1 MSRFLQIHLLTPYHP
16 SNLNRD
22 DLGRPKTAWLGGRQ
36 RLRVSSQSL
45 KRAWRTSGVFQEN
58 LAGRLGIRTKEMGE
72 QVAKAL
78 LAKGVDADKAEKWA
92 AEIAGVFG
100 KNKSKQPLH
109 IEQLAHFSPTE
120 KQAIDQLVEK
130 LAQSGKGPEEDD
142 LKLLRHPETAVDI
155 ALFGRMLAAS
165 PAYNMEAAAQV
176 AHAFTV
182 AEAMVEDDFF
192 TAVDDLNDGEEDVG
206 AGHMGEIEF
215 GAGVFYL
222 YLCVNLELLRENL
235 GNDCELAQK
244 AMAALLE
251 AAATVAP
258 TGKQN
263 SFASRSVAHYAMAE
277 QGDRQPRSLASAF
290 FKPVTS
296 DDHLADAIT
305 NLEQTCARLDQV
317 YGPLAEGRATM
328 NALTGEGSLAEL
340 IKFAEDALCPVS

>member
-45 KRAWRTSGVFQEN
+45 KRAWRTSSVFQEG
-58 LAGRLGIRTKEMGE
+58 LEGRLGIRTKEMGE

-78 LAKGVDADKAEKWA
+78 VAKGVDPQQAEEWA
-92 AEIAGVFG
+92 AQVAGVFG
-100 KNKSKQPLH
+100 KNKKDTPLH
-109 IEQLAHFSPTE
+109 IKQLAHFSPME
-120 KQAIDQLVEK
+120 KEAIDQLVQR
-130 LAQSGKGPEEDD
+130 LASSGKAPDQED
-142 LKLLRHPETAVDI
+142 LQLLRHPETAVDI

-182 AEAMVEDDFF
+182 AEAVVEDDYF
-192 TAVDDLNDGEEDVG
+192 TAVDDLNQGEEDVG

-222 YLCVNLELLRENL
+222 YLCVNLDLLLENL
-235 GNDCELAQK
+235 GGDCELAQK
-244 AMAALLE
+244 AIAALVE

-263 SFASRSVAHYAMAE
+263 SFASRSVAHYILVE
-277 QGDRQPRSLASAF
+277 SGRRQPRSLAAAF
-290 FKPVTS
+290 FKPVKS
-296 DDHLADAIT
+296 DDHLGEAIAR
-305 NLEQTCARLDQV
+305 LEETRDKLDQV
-317 YGPLAEGRATM
+317 YEPLAESREVM
-328 NALTGEGSLAEL
+328 NADAGQGSLAAV
-340 IKFAEDALCPVS
+340 IKFAEDAVCPAS